1 MNINSNMPC
10 PCRPAIDAL
19 LAALP
24 SKAGRQTVL
33 FSATFPADIAALA
46 SYALRPGY
54 QMVDTVGETAQQ
66 TADKVQSP
74 VIKFM
79 GPDMIVCKAC
89 LLGAVQYAASH
100 PLAEAAPE
108 GTAADSHRQLAS
120 GDAAGSECRQQ
131 LAPGCRSKLGAADG
145 APPGN
150 VPPLALPCK
159 HMQTGY

>member
-1 MNINSNMPC
+1 M

-66 TADKVQSP
+66 TADKVR
-74 VIKFM
+74 
-79 GPDMIVCKAC
+79 C
-89 LLGAVQYAASH
+89 LSLESLTW
-100 PLAEAAPE
+100 PLAM
-108 GTAADSHRQLAS
+108 S
-120 GDAAGSECRQQ
+120 G
-131 LAPGCRSKLGAADG
+131 
-145 APPGN
+145 
-150 VPPLALPCK
+150 
-159 HMQTGY
+159 